1 MADASRVAKDVA
13 LPLIVGL
20 DIDGVARGACD
31 VAHRRAVVMEDLI
44 HERGFSHIRT
54 ADQGELERRHLMGLQ
69 LGLRLGQ
76 ERLDHIHKL
85 ADASPVGRADG
96 HQIFKTQMRK
106 LKGA

>member
-20 DIDGVARGACD
+20 DIDGVPRGARDITHC
-31 VAHRRAVVMEDLI
+31 RAVVMEDLI
-44 HERGFSHIRT
+44 HERGFPHIRT
-54 ADQGELERRHLMGLQ
+54 TNQGELERWHLMGLQ

-96 HQIFKTQMRK
+96 HQIFKTQTRK
-106 LKGA
+106 FERA